1 MQLPLG
7 GYEALIPGL
16 QFTFFTGWGVAGAV
30 QAHRHIATHIFEH
43 GALPP
48 DFGGDFERRSM
59 TDQTAYDE
67 VIRRWTNRTGR
78 PTRPL
83 PW

>member
-1 MQLPLG
+1 MSP
-7 GYEALIPGL
+7 
-16 QFTFFTGWGVAGAV
+16 
-30 QAHRHIATHIFEH
+30 R
-43 GALPP
+43 
-48 DFGGDFERRSM
+48 DFGGDFDRRSL

-67 VIRRWTNRTGR
+67 VVRRWAERTGR